1 MSQTIRKFIIGLV
14 VAGFAIFAIFQ
25 VASLFGGAIG
35 SKTEVIGDI
44 INVDQVKTDC
54 RTKINN
60 MDAKMEQFR
69 NNYSKYGLTIQ
80 ELTKNANTSAEV
92 TKKINES
99 ALGLIWSNKGQSTA
113 DTVRDQEKAY
123 NTLVT
128 TLPQLQQQYQGADQQ
143 LFKEISQ
150 EIRTGRN
157 KIEQTGNELIS
168 MKTDFKNYLE
178 KKTKYNI
185 NDGGTQLINIYQY
198 NGCIPTARGT
208 NDINDAIKWVDNKY
222 FTPTSTAAKEIFETK
237 EDKPVL

>member
-1 MSQTIRKFIIGLV
+1 MQKLIWPIIGGFVIIGL
-14 VAGFAIFAIFQ
+14 GF
-25 VASLFGGAIG
+25 SLIGLLGKAVG
-35 SKTEVIGDI
+35 SKVAIVGDV

-60 MDAKMEQFR
+60 LDAKMEQFR
-69 NNYSKYGLTIQ
+69 NIYSNYGIKVK
-80 ELTKNANTSAEV
+80 ELTANANGSAEV

-99 ALGLIWSNKGQSTA
+99 ALGLIWTNKSQTPS
-113 DTVRDQEKAY
+113 DTVKEQEKAY

-150 EIRTGRN
+150 EIRSGRN
-157 KIEQTGNELIS
+157 KIEATGNELVS
-168 MKTDFKNYLE
+168 MKTDFKNYIE
-178 KKTKYNI
+178 KKTKYLPT
-185 NDGGTQLINIYQY
+185 DGGQQLINIYQY

-208 NDINDAIKWVDNKY
+208 NNIDDAIKWIDSKY
-222 FTPTSTAAKEIFETK
+222 FTPTSKAATETFETK

>member
-1 MSQTIRKFIIGLV
+1 MSQSIRKILFGFLIAGLAIVAITSIIGL
-14 VAGFAIFAIFQ
+14 
-25 VASLFGGAIG
+25 FGRSIS

-44 INVDQVKTDC
+44 INVDQVKSEC

-69 NNYSKYGLTIQ
+69 NSYSKYGLTVQ
-80 ELTKNANTSAEV
+80 ELTKNANASAEV

-99 ALGLIWSNKGQSTA
+99 ALGLIWSNKGQSTS
-113 DTVRDQEKAY
+113 DSVREQEKAF

-128 TLPQLQQQYQGADQQ
+128 TLPQLQQQFQGADQQ

-150 EIRTGRN
+150 EIRTSRN
-157 KIEQTGNELIS
+157 KLEGTGNELIS
-168 MKTDFKNYLE
+168 LKTDFKNYLE

-208 NDINDAIKWVDNKY
+208 NNLDDAIKWIDDRY
-222 FTPTSTAAKEIFETK
+222 FTPSSAAANDTFKTK
-237 EDKPVL
+237 EDKSVL